1 MSDPTDDLDLLLK
14 GIRDSVDKLDRRLV
28 GVEYRV
34 YVMNKNTKELRGAF
48 PPRYIDIRWLILIH
62 LAILTGALLLPRIIC
77 RLGW

>member
-1 MSDPTDDLDLLLK
+1 MSDPTEDLDLLLE
-14 GIRDSVDKLDRRLV
+14 GIRNSVDKLESRLV

-48 PPRYIDIRWLILIH
+48 PPRYIDIKWLVLLH
-62 LAILTGALLLPRIIC
+62 LAIVAGALLLPRIIC